1 MSCLQCS
8 LEIIVIGRFS
18 TYYMVPWRCMFH
30 NTCEYMWAHR
40 RGINLKFFKLNMHML
55 YNLYFVVM
63 CIYGGLL
70 KNKQQLYLLDF
81 IIDENKNVEMPSQ
94 SNVKSIVAYVQ
105 VGKSGIFKS
114 IIVRQLNGN
123 PTLSKDWLTW
133 IKASI
138 LYIKPKLLNATNHD
152 TMLHPRCDCG
162 GCFLNT
168 HEARFVQNVVNQKI
182 RSKSL

>member
-1 MSCLQCS
+1 
-8 LEIIVIGRFS
+8 
-18 TYYMVPWRCMFH
+18 
-30 NTCEYMWAHR
+30 
-40 RGINLKFFKLNMHML
+40 MHML

-123 PTLSKDWLTW
+123 PTLSKD
-133 IKASI
+133 
-138 LYIKPKLLNATNHD
+138 
-152 TMLHPRCDCG
+152 
-162 GCFLNT
+162 
-168 HEARFVQNVVNQKI
+168 
-182 RSKSL
+182 